1 MAVEEHNVS
10 NVIPFT
16 GQVDK
21 DSVAANFFAKVL
33 SPHGRYSA
41 AIKKK
46 RATGNDVFENK
57 FFDSTEALWECI
69 RERDADG
76 HDTYFTLAT
85 FGDVLQRTV
94 ANVFELKALSLDID
108 YGDAGHKAPGYKTY
122 DEAKDALLAFCKTV
136 GLPVPI
142 VIKSGGGIQA
152 HWAFVEP
159 ISRDKWLRYAI
170 GLQAACHAHGL
181 RADHG
186 LTVNAAHIMRP
197 PGTSNHKLKAARAVE
212 AAFLDAG
219 PYPLDKFAVLL
230 TFAPSRAP
238 QTVAAWPLPARPVYL
253 GAYTPN
259 PEAFPDRQEIVNV
272 QSLLGCGVVRRF
284 TGSGNICEPTWMRLA
299 ALFHY
304 VEDGRRLYQEY
315 SKQNY
320 PAYNDREAQHKFNRA
335 GGLTGPPLCAG
346 FKDSTDEKTK
356 AICLACP
363 HLGRITTPLQ
373 LASEEA
379 DEPAPSYGEG
389 LSDEPPPTYKKAPFT
404 QWDLTD
410 KNLYR
415 STYKNACIALG
426 HLETICRFDTFHNKR
441 TVDEEQLSDD
451 VIGLVRERI
460 ITRFRFDPGA
470 EHLQRA
476 LERECKRNEFN
487 PIANYLRGLRWD
499 GVRRLDGWL
508 VAYLGAEDTEINR
521 SFGRKVLLA
530 GVRRVLQPGCKFDT
544 MLVLEGIQG
553 AGKSSVWLYMAGGA
567 ENFSDTP
574 IKWDDPKQQRET
586 IGGVWIHEVGEL
598 VGLKKAEVEA
608 VKNFLS
614 RQNDRVRAAYDRYET
629 DRPRQGIVV
638 GTINGTA
645 YLNDP
650 TGARRFWPVKVG
662 RIDLE
667 AIKRDRDQLWAEA
680 ASVEA
685 TGEPLELPRGLW
697 GAAAEQQDL
706 RRVVDPWEDILTRVD
721 GPRVS
726 SYDLATKEIGVAKDR
741 LSSFDAS
748 RIAAIM
754 KRLGW
759 DGPKAMRIDGKLVKG
774 YEK

>member
-21 DSVAANFFAKVL
+21 DGVAANFFAKVL

-46 RATGNDVFENK
+46 RGAGNDVFENK
-57 FFDSTEALWECI
+57 FFDSIEALWECL
-69 RERDADG
+69 RERDGDG
-76 HDTYFTLAT
+76 HDVYFTLAT
-85 FGDVLQRTV
+85 FGDILQRTV

-136 GLPVPI
+136 GFPVPI

-152 HWAFVEP
+152 HWAFEEP

-230 TFAPSRAP
+230 AFAPSRAP
-238 QTVAAWPLPARPVYL
+238 QTTAAWPLLARPAYL
-253 GAYTPN
+253 GVYAPN
-259 PEAFPDRQEIVNV
+259 TDAFPERFELVDLAP
-272 QSLLGCGVVRRF
+272 LLAGCGVVKDF
-284 TGSGNICEPTWMRLA
+284 NESGDCTEPVWMRMAVLA
-299 ALFHY
+299 HYIKDGEQWFH
-304 VEDGRRLYQEY
+304 EASARG
-315 SKQNY
+315 Y
-320 PAYNDREAQHKFNRA
+320 PDYDRVKAQTKYDRA
-335 GGLTGPPLCAG
+335 AKTTGPPLCSG
-346 FKDSTDEKTK
+346 MKDGTDGRTRD
-356 AICLACP
+356 ICLACP
-363 HLGRITTPLQ
+363 NFGLITTPAD
-373 LASEEA
+373 LARITEEEVSEA
-379 DEPAPSYGEG
+379 PAE
-389 LSDEPPPTYKKAPFT
+389 EPPEYKKAPFT

-499 GVRRLDGWL
+499 GVRRLDSWL
-508 VAYLGAEDTEINR
+508 VTYLGAEDTEINR

-629 DRPRQGIVV
+629 DRPRQGLVV

-706 RRVVDPWEDILTRVD
+706 RRVIDPWEDILTRVD

-726 SYDLATKEIGVAKDR
+726 SYDLATKEIGIAKDR
-741 LSSFDAS
+741 LSSFDAA
-748 RIAAIM
+748 RIASIM